1 MKRILVVDDDQDP
14 CELLREIFAAEG
26 WHVDTALSPSQAFSV
41 AKKETI
47 DPVVSDVNLEAN
59 QSGLDL
65 LKDLRTQCPVILVT
79 GFRTLDSAV
88 EAAREGAWDF
98 ISKPF
103 KVQEACRLRAVR
115 SITIETAAV
124 RTARRNNFPHVTNKA
139 GYWGALR

>member
-1 MKRILVVDDDQDP
+1 M
-14 CELLREIFAAEG
+14 
-26 WHVDTALSPSQAFSV
+26 SFSV

-103 KVQEACRLRAVR
+103 KVQEVV
-115 SITIETAAV
+115 SI
-124 RTARRNNFPHVTNKA
+124 ARRALDHDRNSSGANRAPEQLPHVTNKA